1 MVVTTRSFKS
11 TKRQKKTSS
20 STHQVSGTHDRTTN
34 KELQCTICGEY
45 WKVGRSYTQHF
56 NNCLKKHNS
65 LKTNPPKN
73 NNNTTFDQ
81 SITTFTNNNQA
92 SLKRTLPID
101 DIRKEHKTDHV
112 IFLNNEP
119 ETFPEISDT
128 IQLGNNAATRVLE
141 EVPNEN
147 IVSSYSSSQLYLMR
161 KMDEYY
167 QETNKGSHLIRKT
180 SLCQVHLMQI
190 LREMDC
196 PVKAYDGIMKW
207 VQKWSSESGSSSI
220 FDNPDLFTRRN
231 TVIQSLST
239 RYQLTGLYPREEKLY
254 LYSPSE
260 RKNHSLTI
268 SVFDFKDQLLS
279 LLRDKELMSTSNLSL
294 DGPEPGINPKF
305 DNNISE
311 INHGEWYQNAI
322 HYYEKKFGHEKN
334 RVICGIILTVDKTH
348 TDSKGKLCLEPV
360 KFSLTLFNT
369 ETRRKKKQAWKR
381 LGYINDL
388 DAYRISKLFENE
400 KGNDNETV
408 IAAETNHVVSIMRC
422 DFIFYVNELTSML
435 TIL

>member
-1 MVVTTRSFKS
+1 MTVTTRSFKS

-20 STHQVSGTHDRTTN
+20 STHQVSETDDGTTN
-34 KELQCTICGEY
+34 KELRCNICGEY
-45 WKVGRSYTQHF
+45 WKVGRSFTQHF
-56 NNCLKKHNS
+56 NSCLQKHNS
-65 LKTNPPKN
+65 LKTNTSKN
-73 NNNTTFDQ
+73 NKNTTFDQ
-81 SITTFTNNNQA
+81 SMTKLTNNNQA
-92 SLKRTLPID
+92 PLKRTASSID
-101 DIRKEHKTDHV
+101 DIEKEQKPDRV

-119 ETFPEISDT
+119 ETFPEISDM
-128 IQLGNNAATRVLE
+128 QVGNNTAMALE
-141 EVPNEN
+141 EIPNEN
-147 IVSSYSSSQLYLMR
+147 ILPSYSSSQLYLMR

-167 QETNKGSHLIRKT
+167 QETNRGSHLIQKT

-239 RYQLTGLYPREEKLY
+239 RYQLKGLYPREEKLY

-294 DGPEPGINPKF
+294 DGPEPGLHPKF
-305 DNNISE
+305 DDYISE

-322 HYYEKKFGHEKN
+322 QYYEKKCGPEKN

-388 DAYRISKLFENE
+388 DAYRISKFFENE
-400 KGNDNETV
+400 KGTNDNEQA
-408 IAAETNHVVSIMRC
+408 IPDETNHVVSIM
-422 DFIFYVNELTSML
+422 
-435 TIL
+435 